1 MSESVSTYGPWSG
14 QVISA
19 VKEGCRAAL
28 LEGPRR
34 LVEAVFACD
43 VQTSSEQLGKVRLRA
58 PAAHAAHAAHAA
70 DSCLVPRRVLVLLER
85 R

>member
-43 VQTSSEQLGKVRLRA
+43 VQTSSEQLGKVRLHA
-58 PAAHAAHAAHAA
+58 PAAHAA
-70 DSCLVPRRVLVLLER
+70 DNSLVPRRVPILLER